1 LEMGMSEPGDI
12 SRLIEIAPPDIAV
25 LTYVALAHAAFFP
38 GGLCQ
43 IAKEKGMIFS
53 HPKTKLA
60 IFHSDFLAFPEE
72 VAKIRCEKRVVSK
85 SDPKIFPR
93 FQEPHI
99 LHNFWLAV
107 SVARAMEMRDEEI
120 LERLSFLE
128 LPKMR
133 FERFEKKGIH
143 FINDAYNANPCS
155 LRAALFSLGN
165 QKTEGKR
172 IAVLGTMKE
181 LGSFS
186 VSEHAEIG
194 RYAKEH
200 VDYLLVL
207 GEEAKPLFDCFYE
220 SKKEAE
226 FFLDLQKAALR
237 LKEIA
242 RKGDAVLIKGSRS
255 MNMETILDYFA

>member
-1 LEMGMSEPGDI
+1 M
-12 SRLIEIAPPDIAV
+12 
-25 LTYVALAHAAFFP
+25 
-38 GGLCQ
+38 
-43 IAKEKGMIFS
+43 
-53 HPKTKLA
+53 
-60 IFHSDFLAFPEE
+60 
-72 VAKIRCEKRVVSK
+72 
-85 SDPKIFPR
+85 
-93 FQEPHI
+93 
-99 LHNFWLAV
+99 
-107 SVARAMEMRDEEI
+107 
-120 LERLSFLE
+120 
-128 LPKMR
+128 
-133 FERFEKKGIH
+133 
-143 FINDAYNANPCS
+143 NDAYNANPAS
-155 LRAALFSLGN
+155 MRSALSNLPEPKKG
-165 QKTEGKR
+165 GKK
-172 IAVLGTMKE
+172 IALLGTMKE